1 MVFNKYYIWT
11 TKKIFMKAVKYRDQL
26 AEENVGSSD
35 KSTSERV
42 KETHTEELIFGI
54 CSQLGSQKDL
64 VIKEIED
71 SVKEFGYTVKKIKL
85 SDTIL
90 SQQGEQKKYPGKT
103 KKYQEYL
110 HKIETGNALRQ
121 KFGNDYLANGAI
133 MQIAKQKKER
143 FEVESENDFSK
154 IRSQRICYIIDSIK
168 HTEEL
173 KTFRDVYKDIFYLI
187 GIYTPRPERIKYLSK
202 PSLSED
208 EAEELINKDE
218 HEANV
223 NGQQVREV
231 FIESDFF
238 ARIDDSTKGRLSK
251 KINRYI
257 NLIFEFGV
265 ETPTLEERAM
275 YEAKSA
281 SVNSA
286 CLSRQVGAS
295 IISEEGELISTGWND
310 VPKFGGNLYTCESEN
325 DNRCFL
331 TGVCH
336 NDSNK
341 NEIKKRIMGEFKD
354 KLDLQKVLPQ
364 DHTIGEESFFEMK
377 NKISIFLQDIL
388 EESSIKNLIE
398 FSRSVHA
405 EMHAIINAGHLNGNK
420 IKGGTLFC
428 TTYPCHNC
436 ARHIV
441 ASGIKKVYYIEPYV
455 KSKAPILHEDSI
467 TDNEEITNKVQ
478 LLFFDGVAPR
488 RYLSFFSKERS
499 RKKSG
504 VVIKDVEKKKLYP
517 SNSISLQALF
527 YLETQAAQRISDKQ
541 SDETDY

>member
-1 MVFNKYYIWT
+1 
-11 TKKIFMKAVKYRDQL
+11 MKAVKHKEQ
-26 AEENVGSSD
+26 ATEEVFIPSD

-64 VIKEIED
+64 VIKEIEN
-71 SVKEFGYTVKKIKL
+71 SVKDFGYTVKIIKL
-85 SDTIL
+85 SDTII
-90 SQQGEQKKYPGKT
+90 SQQDEQKEYLGKT
-103 KKYQEYL
+103 ELFQKYL
-110 HKIETGNALRQ
+110 HKIETGNKLRQ
-121 KFGNDYLANGAI
+121 KNGNDYLANVAI
-133 MQIAKQKKER
+133 MEIANQKKKKYS
-143 FEVESENDFSK
+143 VESQSDFSRIK
-154 IRSQRICYIIDSIK
+154 SQRICYIIDSIK

-173 KTFRDVYKDIFYLI
+173 QTFRDVYKDIFYLI
-187 GIYTPRPERIKYLSK
+187 GIYTPRLERIKYLSK
-202 PSLSED
+202 PSLSEN
-208 EAEELINKDE
+208 EAKELINIDE
-218 HEANV
+218 HEDDV

-238 ARIDDSTKGRLSK
+238 VRIDKTTKNKLTK
-251 KINRYI
+251 KINRYV

-310 VPKFGGNLYTCESEN
+310 VPKFGGNLYTYESEN

-341 NEIKKRIMGEFKD
+341 NEIKKLITKEFRE
-354 KLDLQKVLPQ
+354 KLDLQNVLPQ
-364 DHTIGEESFFEMK
+364 GHGVEEESFLEMK
-377 NKISIFLQDIL
+377 NKISNFLQGIL
-388 EESSIKNLIE
+388 EKSSIKNLIE

-405 EMHAIINAGHLNGNK
+405 EMHAIINAGHINGNK

-467 TDNEEITNKVQ
+467 TDDEEITNKVQ
-478 LLFFDGVAPR
+478 LLFFDGIAPR
-488 RYLSFFSKERS
+488 RYLSFFNKERS

-504 VVIKDVEKKKLYP
+504 VLIKDVEKDKLYP

-527 YLETQAAQRISDKQ
+527 YLETQAAQRVIDKQ
-541 SDETDY
+541 SDETDN